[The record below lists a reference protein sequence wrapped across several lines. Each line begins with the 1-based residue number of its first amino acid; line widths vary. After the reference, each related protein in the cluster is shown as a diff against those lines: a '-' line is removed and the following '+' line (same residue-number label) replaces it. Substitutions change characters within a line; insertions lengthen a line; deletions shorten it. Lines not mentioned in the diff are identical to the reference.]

1 MVRNQVERDEL
12 DRWMR
17 RQAGHGIA
25 DEIQR
30 QLTAT
35 KKSKDKLHN
44 IQTTLASF
52 RAASQRQSVKLE
64 VE

>member
-1 MVRNQVERDEL
+1 MARNQVERAEL

-35 KKSKDKLHN
+35 KRAKTNSITSRQHLRLFGLRANDK
-44 IQTTLASF
+44 A
-52 RAASQRQSVKLE
+52 
-64 VE
+64 